1 MTGTYLPDRDAFAT
15 HKVEAMLKLLGLDP
29 LDDEQW
35 DFLQS
40 STTQDLQAAPG
51 SGKTTLIGLKLALM
65 ADAWNSVTCGVCVL
79 SHTNTAKNEI
89 ADRVASLAAGR
100 SLLRYPH
107 FIGTIQSFVH
117 TFFALPAVRAKG
129 VEVRVVDDAAFE
141 TASLRLLRHPDYS
154 TLRSYLERQR
164 DGTSIVSGATFTYR
178 GGELVVTGAT
188 KEPPCGPETASGKQL
203 SDLKRRLA
211 WQGVFRYQDMYAI
224 AQRYLTEHPGI
235 IPAVSARFPFVLL
248 DEMQDTSVTQHE
260 LLDLVF
266 ASSPSVVQRVGDT
279 NQGIFSDAGAA
290 SGPALAFP
298 LAGAAELPVS
308 RRFGPQI
315 AALASRLAVRRPQ
328 QIHGAGPDGRVA
340 VLLFDKATAID
351 VVSTFE
357 RMAAAIVPEDVLSR
371 RPPRVLGARQGR
383 GSSQVYPQSI
393 SCYVPGYTPPARS
406 SASRA
411 LIDAARAAGAQWRSG
426 ADSHEAADELWNAV
440 RASFTPP
447 TGEGLPTLG
456 RLERSATT
464 PGGKVR
470 ILLRELLA
478 HTAMFDEVNWGVVT
492 ERLTVQ
498 MNLLA
503 GQSLKAV
510 GLDFTP
516 AAEAVTGAGDVSRS
530 SAAVPAVR
538 AVAGTI
544 QSAKGET
551 HAATLILECLEK
563 TGKKYD
569 VTEALRIIAEG
580 GDPQQESKSVQ
591 TAVQLVFV
599 AATRPT
605 HLLVLAA
612 HRDRSKR
619 YAETM
624 INAGWDVRDL
634 TEQ

>member
-1 MTGTYLPDRDAFAT
+1 MTGTYLPDAFAT
-15 HKVEAMLKLLGLDP
+15 HKAEAMVKLLGLDS

-40 STTQDLQAAPG
+40 ETTQDLQAAPG

-65 ADAWNSVTCGVCVL
+65 ADAWTSVTCGICVL

-129 VEVRVVDDAAFE
+129 IEVRAVDDAAFE
-141 TASLRLLRHPDYS
+141 AAALRLLRHPDYV
-154 TLRSYLERQR
+154 TLRGFLKRQH
-164 DGTSIVSGATFTYR
+164 DGASIVSGATFTYR

-188 KEPPCGPETASGKQL
+188 KDPPFGPETASGKQL
-203 SDLKRRLA
+203 SNLKRTLA
-211 WQGVFRYQDMYAI
+211 RQGVFRYQDMYAI
-224 AQRYLTEHPGI
+224 AQRYLAEHPGI

-266 ASSPSVVQRVGDT
+266 ASSPTVVQRVGDT
-279 NQGIFSDAGAA
+279 NQGIYSDAGAA
-290 SGPALAFP
+290 SEPALAFP

-315 AALASRLAVRRPQ
+315 AALASCLTVRRPQ
-328 QIHGAGPDGRVA
+328 QIHGAGPDGQVA
-340 VLLFDKATAID
+340 VLLFDEATAVD

-357 RMAAAIVPEDVLSR
+357 RMAAAIVPEDLLLR
-371 RPPRVLGARQGR
+371 RPPRVLGARQSPGTR
-383 GSSQVYPQSI
+383 QIYPQSI
-393 SCYVPGYTPPARS
+393 SCYVPGYAPPGRS
-406 SASRA
+406 TAHPA
-411 LIDAARAAGAQWRSG
+411 LIDAARAAGTQWRSG
-426 ADSHEAADELWNAV
+426 ADSPDAANELWNAV
-440 RASFTPP
+440 RGSFPLP
-447 TGEGLPTLG
+447 AGEGLPTLG

-464 PGGKVR
+464 PGGRVR

-478 HTAMFDEVNWGVVT
+478 PGVTFDKANWDVLT
-492 ERLTVQ
+492 EQLAVQ

-503 GQSLKAV
+503 DRRLKTV

-516 AAEAVTGAGDVSRS
+516 AAEAVAEAGGVPRS
-530 SAAVPAVR
+530 AAAVPAVR
-538 AVAGTI
+538 AVPGTI

-551 HAATLILECLEK
+551 HSATLILECLEK
-563 TGKKYD
+563 SGRKFD
-569 VTEALRIIAEG
+569 VTEALRMVAEG
-580 GDPQQESKSVQ
+580 SDPRALKSVQ
-591 TAVQLVFV
+591 AAVQLVFV
-599 AATRPT
+599 GATRPT
-605 HLLVLAA
+605 HLLVFAA
-612 HRDRSKR
+612 HRDRSKK
-619 YAETM
+619 YAKTL
-624 INAGWDVRDL
+624 IDAGWDVRDL
-634 TEQ
+634 TER